1 MKRQIIIDSD
11 ARKRLQEA
19 FGVTRVTVW
28 KALNYESEQRI
39 GPENPLYGQKGNG
52 RRGNKRFASGF

>member
-11 ARKRLQEA
+11 ARKKLQEA

-28 KALNYESEQRI
+28 KALNYESDNELARKI
-39 GPENPLYGQKGNG
+39 RFRVLIRPT
-52 RRGNKRFASGF
+52 KRPKEP

>member
-28 KALNYESEQRI
+28 KALKRQRI

>member
-28 KALNYESEQRI
+28 KALNYEAIKQQVIKE
-39 GPENPLYGQKGNG
+39 
-52 RRGNKRFASGF
+52 

>member
-28 KALNYESEQRI
+28 KALNYESDNELARKI
-39 GPENPLYGQKGNG
+39 RYTA
-52 RRGNKRFASGF
+52 KRKWAAWK

>member
-28 KALNYESEQRI
+28 KALNTMKHRQT
-39 GPENPLYGQKGNG
+39 
-52 RRGNKRFASGF
+52 ASLR